1 MPKIIKK
8 NTDPKFYRPFLWFL
22 IIMSIVLI
30 FYLFRP
36 FLIEIIIAAILA
48 SVFFNFYEK
57 LTKKLLKKKY
67 LAALLMCFLL
77 FLFIIIPTISLIIYT
92 ANQAPGA
99 YKSVVEFLSE
109 VDLSVEEG
117 VFSILNISVDLEETV
132 KVFILDSAKEI
143 SNWLVSGVTIILRE
157 TTNFI
162 ISLLI
167 IIITMFFFF
176 VNGREIV
183 SQLIYWSPLP
193 NHYDLEIIKKFRQ
206 ISYNTVFSLFA
217 AAFVQGSLSALG
229 LLVVGWP
236 FVFTFIISA
245 VLSIIPYMLGLFF
258 IPIIIYLLLDGQIW
272 RAIFITIWNLIIV
285 VNLDELVRAYIIKG
299 KSEVNMIFMVFA
311 LLGGIVLFGFWGIF
325 IGPII
330 LALAFAILHIYQLE
344 YKKHLEN

>member
-1 MPKIIKK
+1 MSDLIKK
-8 NTDPKFYRPFLWFL
+8 NTNTKFYRPFLLAL
-22 IIMSIVLI
+22 IIVSIIVI

-36 FLIEIIIAAILA
+36 FLIEIIIASILV
-48 SVFFNFYEK
+48 SVFFSLYEK
-57 LTKKLLKKKY
+57 LSKKLWGKKY

-77 FLFIIIPTISLIIYT
+77 FLFIIIPTISLIMYT
-92 ANQAPGA
+92 ANQTPGA
-99 YKSVVEFLSE
+99 YRGVVEFLSE
-109 VDLSVEEG
+109 VNLSEEG
-117 VFSILNISVDLEETV
+117 GLFSILNISPDIEETI
-132 KVFILDSAKEI
+132 KAFIVDSAKGI
-143 SNWLVSGVTIILRE
+143 SDWLVSGLTIILRE

-162 ISLLI
+162 ISLLV

-217 AAFVQGSLSALG
+217 AAIVQGSLSALG

-245 VLSIIPYMLGLFF
+245 VLSIIPYMLGIFF

-272 RAIFITIWNLIIV
+272 QAIFITIWNLIIV

-311 LLGGIVLFGFWGIF
+311 LLGGISLFGFWGIF

-330 LALAFAILHIYQLE
+330 LALAMAILHIYQLE
-344 YKKHLEN
+344 FRKHLEK